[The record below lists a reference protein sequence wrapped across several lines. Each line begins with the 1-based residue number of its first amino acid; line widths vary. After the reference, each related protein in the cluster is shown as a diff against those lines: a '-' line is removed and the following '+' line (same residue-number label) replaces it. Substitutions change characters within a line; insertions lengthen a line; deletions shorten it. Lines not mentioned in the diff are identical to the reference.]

1 VFSKLEKHGCFI
13 FIRMRNHNVLPY
25 TAEARDLSK
34 RLRANMT
41 KTERLFW
48 DQVKAS
54 QLSVVVR
61 RQMPILDYVV
71 DFYIKSIGLAIELDG
86 SSHHNN
92 VLEDGKRQSR
102 IEELGVTFIRFSN
115 HEVQNNMESVLKKLI
130 EVIRERS

>member
-1 VFSKLEKHGCFI
+1 
-13 FIRMRNHNVLPY
+13 
-25 TAEARDLSK
+25 
-34 RLRANMT
+34 
-41 KTERLFW
+41 
-48 DQVKAS
+48 
-54 QLSVVVR
+54 
-61 RQMPILDYVV
+61 MPILDYVV

>member
-1 VFSKLEKHGCFI
+1 MFSKLEKHGYFI

-54 QLSVVVR
+54 QLGVVVR

-86 SSHHNN
+86 SSHDNN